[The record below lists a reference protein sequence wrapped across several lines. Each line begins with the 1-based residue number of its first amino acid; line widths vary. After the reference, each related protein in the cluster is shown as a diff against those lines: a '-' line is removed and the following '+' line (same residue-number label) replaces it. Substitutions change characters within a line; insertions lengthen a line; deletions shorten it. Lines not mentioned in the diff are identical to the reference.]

1 MKVSIVMGSKSDLD
15 LAKAAGE
22 ILDTLDVSYT
32 INILSAHRTPELLHA
47 HIDEA
52 IADGVRVF
60 IGIAGLAAHL
70 AGNVASKTTLPV
82 IGVPISATRLEGEDA
97 LLSIVQMPSGV
108 PVATVAVG
116 GARNAGLLAV
126 RMLGIADE
134 SLVDRME
141 EFQGELNAAARKKG
155 EKIRRER

>member
-22 ILDTLDVSYT
+22 ILETLDVPYT

-82 IGVPISATRLEGEDA
+82 IGVPRHTNYWQSGFGGNISCQVGSQTCNADKNSH
-97 LLSIVQMPSGV
+97 SICY
-108 PVATVAVG
+108 
-116 GARNAGLLAV
+116 GLIY
-126 RMLGIADE
+126 M
-134 SLVDRME
+134 SM
-141 EFQGELNAAARKKG
+141 Q
-155 EKIRRER
+155 

>member
-22 ILDTLDVSYT
+22 ILDTLDVPYT

-82 IGVPISATRLEGEDA
+82 IGVPGDGGPLNGFDA
-97 LLSIVQMPSGV
+97 LLSTVQMP
-108 PVATVAVG
+108 
-116 GARNAGLLAV
+116 
-126 RMLGIADE
+126 
-134 SLVDRME
+134 
-141 EFQGELNAAARKKG
+141 KG
-155 EKIRRER
+155 SSSSNGRHW

>member
-22 ILDTLDVSYT
+22 ILDTLDVPYT

-60 IGIAGLAAHL
+60 IGIAVWLL
-70 AGNVASKTTLPV
+70 TWQEMLLPK
-82 IGVPISATRLEGEDA
+82 PLY
-97 LLSIVQMPSGV
+97 Q
-108 PVATVAVG
+108 
-116 GARNAGLLAV
+116 
-126 RMLGIADE
+126 
-134 SLVDRME
+134 
-141 EFQGELNAAARKKG
+141 
-155 EKIRRER
+155 

>member
-22 ILDTLDVSYT
+22 ILDTLDVPYT

-60 IGIAGLAAHL
+60 IGIALDKHWVGL
-70 AGNVASKTTLPV
+70 GKNNGTKVTC
-82 IGVPISATRLEGEDA
+82 
-97 LLSIVQMPSGV
+97 
-108 PVATVAVG
+108 
-116 GARNAGLLAV
+116 
-126 RMLGIADE
+126 
-134 SLVDRME
+134 
-141 EFQGELNAAARKKG
+141 F
-155 EKIRRER
+155 

>member
-22 ILDTLDVSYT
+22 ILDILEVPYS

-82 IGVPISATRLEGEDA
+82 IGVPGDGGPLNGFDA
-97 LLSIVQMPSGV
+97 LLSTVQMPKGV
-108 PVATVAVG
+108 PVATVAIDG
-116 GARNAGLLAV
+116 SQNAALLV
-126 RMLGIADE
+126 LQMLGITDTEIAE
-134 SLVDRME
+134 KLRLYKE
-141 EFQGELNAAARKKG
+141 EMANR
-155 EKIRRER
+155 